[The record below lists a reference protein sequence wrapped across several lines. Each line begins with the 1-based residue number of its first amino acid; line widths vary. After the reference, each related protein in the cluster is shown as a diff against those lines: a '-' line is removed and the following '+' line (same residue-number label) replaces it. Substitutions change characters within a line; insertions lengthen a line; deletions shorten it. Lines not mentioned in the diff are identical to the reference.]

1 MAALKIAGNFG
12 LRYNKTVATN
22 KTNRPDT
29 GKGAFMQGE
38 QIMRCNVINFKM
50 RTRSDNTYEDR
61 FCHNKSDAKGTLEFL
76 GERVYVELDVT
87 QKIAGDYLGGTIY
100 FSAGEYT
107 GDVMMDFMC
116 NTAVNIYKGNEV
128 IFRHYDRHWRFP
140 DDGLDDVTSDYKI
153 HNPAID
159 WIKENYGGFC
169 YSTLSYADDC
179 SKKCPDVR
187 WEIYNTCDDSWASVN
202 WTVTNLIRT
211 AENDGYECDATAYF
225 ESNGRKIEREESEP
239 CFHVVTLDKDP
250 INAMKVIYNGEHLSN
265 IEGPGFDSLCEA
277 FLNYID
283 LCDLGYGEC

>member
-1 MAALKIAGNFG
+1 
-12 LRYNKTVATN
+12 
-22 KTNRPDT
+22 
-29 GKGAFMQGE
+29 
-38 QIMRCNVINFKM
+38 
-50 RTRSDNTYEDR
+50 
-61 FCHNKSDAKGTLEFL
+61 
-76 GERVYVELDVT
+76 
-87 QKIAGDYLGGTIY
+87 
-100 FSAGEYT
+100 
-107 GDVMMDFMC
+107 MDFMC

-187 WEIYNTCDDSWASVN
+187 WEIYNTCDNSWASVN
-202 WTVTNLIRT
+202 WAVTNLIRT
-211 AENDGYECDATAYF
+211 AENGGYECDATAYF
-225 ESNGRKIEREESEP
+225 ESNGQKIEREESEP

-250 INAMKVIYNGEHLSN
+250 INATKVIYNGEQLSN
-265 IEGPGFDSLCEA
+265 IEGPAFDSLREA

-283 LCDLGYGEC
+283 LCDLGYGEY

>member
-1 MAALKIAGNFG
+1 
-12 LRYNKTVATN
+12 
-22 KTNRPDT
+22 
-29 GKGAFMQGE
+29 
-38 QIMRCNVINFKM
+38 MRCNVINFEM
-50 RTRSDNTYEDR
+50 RTHSDNTYEDR
-61 FCHNKSDAKGTLEFL
+61 FCHNKSDAKGTLDFL

-179 SKKCPDVR
+179 SKKLPDVR
-187 WEIYNTCDDSWASVN
+187 WEIYNTCDNSWASVN

-225 ESNGRKIEREESEP
+225 ESNGQRIEREESEP

-250 INAMKVIYNGEHLSN
+250 INATKVIYNGEQLSN
-265 IEGPGFDSLCEA
+265 IEGPAFDSLCEA

-283 LCDLGYGEC
+283 LCDLGYGEY

>member
-1 MAALKIAGNFG
+1 MP
-12 LRYNKTVATN
+12 LRNS
-22 KTNRPDT
+22 RPN
-29 GKGAFMQGE
+29 GQE
-38 QIMRCNVINFKM
+38 
-50 RTRSDNTYEDR
+50 
-61 FCHNKSDAKGTLEFL
+61 
-76 GERVYVELDVT
+76 YVELDVT

-225 ESNGRKIEREESEP
+225 ESNGQKIEREESEP

-250 INAMKVIYNGEHLSN
+250 INAMKVIYNGEHTKLSPSPASRDRLRSRAPLSRRGSQRAITTSSPVEPLQSN
-265 IEGPGFDSLCEA
+265 QDTIEAKRSSPQ
-277 FLNYID
+277 
-283 LCDLGYGEC
+283 